1 MKRAF
6 IYTIFLLTAGVFF
19 TELKAQEVYLGEVKI
34 IQNRFE
40 QRGDSVYI
48 EMNMNLN
55 GLPVHKNQSFILTP
69 VVETEKAS
77 EELPSIVINGKRREK
92 AYQRSLAFNHG
103 RPPFPIYTTVIVN
116 QWSRER
122 IAYNVVIPYE
132 TWMKDAKL
140 NLRENFC
147 ECGGEKRL
155 ISIKMLAQTIK
166 LENQEDTIVEMV
178 SIKKEEDEK
187 NTYYKEG
194 SAYLDFPLNQ
204 THILPDFRGNQKEL
218 DKIRGILDSITSNPD
233 YEITGIYLTGYASP
247 EGSYAQNEVLSKDR
261 TRALR
266 DYLRCRY
273 SFPANLYHV
282 DWRGEDWIGLKR
294 LILLYGMPNEEQVL
308 SIMDNYNVFEGR
320 EKRLMDLNNGKPY
333 RYMMKHFFPEL
344 RRVDYKI
351 TYKII
356 K

>member
-140 NLRENFC
+140 NLRENVC

-247 EGSYAQNEVLSKDR
+247 EGSYAQNEVLSRDR

>member
-1 MKRAF
+1 M
-6 IYTIFLLTAGVFF
+6 
-19 TELKAQEVYLGEVKI
+19 
-34 IQNRFE
+34 
-40 QRGDSVYI
+40 
-48 EMNMNLN
+48 
-55 GLPVHKNQSFILTP
+55 
-69 VVETEKAS
+69 
-77 EELPSIVINGKRREK
+77 
-92 AYQRSLAFNHG
+92 AFNHG
-103 RPPFPIYTTVIVN
+103 QPPFPIYMTVIVN

-122 IAYNVVIPYE
+122 IAYNVVVPYE

-166 LENQEDTIVEMV
+166 LENQEETTVKIV
-178 SIKKEEDEK
+178 SIEKEEDEK
-187 NTYYKEG
+187 NIYYKEG

-204 THILPDFRGNQKEL
+204 TYILPDFRRNQKEL
-218 DKIRGILDSITSNPD
+218 DKIRVTLDSITSNPD

-247 EGSYAQNEVLSKDR
+247 EGSYAQNEVLSRDR

-266 DYLRCRY
+266 NYLLRRY
-273 SFPANLYHV
+273 SFPENLYHV

-308 SIMDNYNVFEGR
+308 SIMENYSVFEGR

-351 TYKII
+351 TYKVI

>member
-1 MKRAF
+1 M
-6 IYTIFLLTAGVFF
+6 
-19 TELKAQEVYLGEVKI
+19 
-34 IQNRFE
+34 
-40 QRGDSVYI
+40 
-48 EMNMNLN
+48 
-55 GLPVHKNQSFILTP
+55 
-69 VVETEKAS
+69 
-77 EELPSIVINGKRREK
+77 
-92 AYQRSLAFNHG
+92 
-103 RPPFPIYTTVIVN
+103 
-116 QWSRER
+116 
-122 IAYNVVIPYE
+122 
-132 TWMKDAKL
+132 
-140 NLRENFC
+140 
-147 ECGGEKRL
+147 

-247 EGSYAQNEVLSKDR
+247 EGSYAQNEVLSRDR

>member
-6 IYTIFLLTAGVFF
+6 IYTIFLLTVGLFF

-48 EMNMNLN
+48 EMNVNLN

-103 RPPFPIYTTVIVN
+103 QPPFPIYTTVIVN

-122 IAYNVVIPYE
+122 IAYNVVVPYE

-166 LENQEDTIVEMV
+166 LENQEETTVKIGFYR
-178 SIKKEEDEK
+178 KGRRREK
-187 NTYYKEG
+187 
-194 SAYLDFPLNQ
+194 
-204 THILPDFRGNQKEL
+204 HIL
-218 DKIRGILDSITSNPD
+218 
-233 YEITGIYLTGYASP
+233 
-247 EGSYAQNEVLSKDR
+247 
-261 TRALR
+261 
-266 DYLRCRY
+266 
-273 SFPANLYHV
+273 
-282 DWRGEDWIGLKR
+282 
-294 LILLYGMPNEEQVL
+294 
-308 SIMDNYNVFEGR
+308 
-320 EKRLMDLNNGKPY
+320 
-333 RYMMKHFFPEL
+333 
-344 RRVDYKI
+344 
-351 TYKII
+351 
-356 K
+356 